1 MWISASGSERERS
14 LASNV
19 MDCRN
24 IGPLCQEAG
33 ISENWLFNSSAL
45 YNGQVTIT
53 VGILLELNCVR
64 NLRGSTYEQCASWVQ
79 ILFQLDSVPHSG
91 TIRRQWARIVGNA
104 SNAKSK
110 RNAYAK
116 LPYRPPCKLAPG
128 PASTPPVSN
137 AGPTNGKPPLAAEN
151 SDMVPA
157 IRQIDPQCE
166 KQVLSDI
173 EEIERKLDSDKTQ
186 LSDLQDQILSATSTL
201 DTIRKQIGH
210 YNTKNVNKRDKR
222 SMMTRAT
229 LYKCQNEIDI
239 LMAKMVSPEHKKTMH

>member
-1 MWISASGSERERS
+1 MPKHLSSFLRFIRRNTIKAFQKQKFSPLCVIPALVLPEAS
-14 LASNV
+14 V
-19 MDCRN
+19 HN

-79 ILFQLDSVPHSG
+79 RLFQLDSVPHSG

-104 SNAKSK
+104 SNAKRK

-137 AGPTNGKPPLAAEN
+137 ASPTDGKPPLAAEN

-157 IRQIDPQCE
+157 IRQIDP
-166 KQVLSDI
+166 V
-173 EEIERKLDSDKTQ
+173 
-186 LSDLQDQILSATSTL
+186 
-201 DTIRKQIGH
+201 
-210 YNTKNVNKRDKR
+210 
-222 SMMTRAT
+222 
-229 LYKCQNEIDI
+229 
-239 LMAKMVSPEHKKTMH
+239 